1 MTDEWL
7 NEFFTKGITDAYWQ
21 VYAQEAALMDSVR
34 AKIFGITPENVAQVI
49 LDRSHLLKSVLP
61 TFSQFCQTNLSML
74 SQAMLQVLWDLWLPL
89 AIKIVSSRQNLGRP
103 FIQGILGG
111 QGTGKT
117 TMCQILSFIIQQLGY
132 CTLCLSTVLCVYLW
146 MTCRKLIA
154 IAWL

>member
-1 MTDEWL
+1 
-7 NEFFTKGITDAYWQ
+7 
-21 VYAQEAALMDSVR
+21 MDSVR

-111 QGTGKT
+111 QCTGKT
-117 TMCQILSFIIQQLGY
+117 TMFQILSLIIQQLGY
-132 CTLCLSTVLCVYLW
+132 CTLCLSLDDLYKTYSDRLAL
-146 MTCRKLIA
+146 TQQDPRLIWRGPPGTHD
-154 IAWL
+154 ID